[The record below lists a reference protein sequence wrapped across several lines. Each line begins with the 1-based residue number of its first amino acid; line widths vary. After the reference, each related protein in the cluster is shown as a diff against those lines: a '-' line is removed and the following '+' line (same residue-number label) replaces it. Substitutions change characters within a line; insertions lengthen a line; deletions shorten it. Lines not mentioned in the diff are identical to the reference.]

1 VKKPSLFK
9 IGLIL
14 SVIGVVFVGYGFFE
28 GEKISQTFILDT
40 EQTETLDLRLQDSGI
55 GFYKISV
62 PDLGDSVFIQIVD
75 SQHNVLADKKI
86 ETKTAVNYFDFENSN
101 VYTLKV
107 TNLSDHQI
115 SVQIEFGDTNLSQ
128 IRYPGIVLY
137 VGVILLMISGYRR
150 LKNYKSERES
160 LNPSGSK

>member
-1 VKKPSLFK
+1 MKKLSLFK

-14 SVIGVVFVGYGFFE
+14 SIIGVVLVGYGFYE
-28 GEKISQTFILDT
+28 GEKISQTFLLDT
-40 EQTETLDLRLQDSGI
+40 EQTKSLDLRLQDSGI

-115 SVQIEFGDTNLSQ
+115 SVQIEFGDINLSQ
-128 IRYPGIVLY
+128 IRYPGIVFY
-137 VGVILLMISGYRR
+137 VGVILIMISGYSR
-150 LKNYKSERES
+150 LKNYKIAQPDENIS
-160 LNPSGSK
+160 

>member
-1 VKKPSLFK
+1 MKKPSLFK

-14 SVIGVVFVGYGFFE
+14 SIICVVFVGYGFYE
-28 GEKISQTFILDT
+28 GEKISQTFLLDT
-40 EQTETLDLRLQDSGI
+40 EQTESLDLRLQDSGI

-86 ETKTAVNYFDFENSN
+86 ETKTAVNYFNFENSN

-150 LKNYKSERES
+150 LKNYKIAQPDENIS
-160 LNPSGSK
+160 

>member
-1 VKKPSLFK
+1 MKMPSLFK

-14 SVIGVVFVGYGFFE
+14 SVIGVVFVGYGFSE
-28 GEKISQTFILDT
+28 GEKISQTFLLDT
-40 EQTETLDLRLQDSGI
+40 EQTATVDLRLQDSGI

-75 SQHNVLADKKI
+75 SHENILVDKKI
-86 ETKTAVNYFDFENSN
+86 ETKTAVNYFDFETSD

-107 TNLSDHQI
+107 TNLSDHKI

-128 IRYPGIVLY
+128 IRYPGIVLFL
-137 VGVILLMISGYRR
+137 GVVLLMISGYRR
-150 LKNYKSERES
+150 LKNYKIAQPDENIS
-160 LNPSGSK
+160 

>member
-14 SVIGVVFVGYGFFE
+14 SIIGVVFVGYGFYE
-28 GEKISQTFILDT
+28 GEKISQTFLLDT
-40 EQTETLDLRLQDSGI
+40 EQTESLDLRLHDSGI

-86 ETKTAVNYFDFENSN
+86 ETKTAINYFDFENSN

-115 SVQIEFGDTNLSQ
+115 SVEIEFGDTNLSQ
-128 IRYPGIVLY
+128 IIYPGIVLY
-137 VGVILLMISGYRR
+137 VGIVLLMISGYRR
-150 LKNYKSERES
+150 LKNYKIAQPDENIS
-160 LNPSGSK
+160 

>member
-1 VKKPSLFK
+1 MKKPSLFK

-14 SVIGVVFVGYGFFE
+14 SVIGVVFVGYGFYE
-28 GEKISQTFILDT
+28 GEKISQTFLLDT
-40 EQTETLDLRLQDSGI
+40 EQTESLDLRLQDSGI

-86 ETKTAVNYFDFENSN
+86 ETKTAINYFDFENSD
-101 VYTLKV
+101 VYTIKV

-128 IRYPGIVLY
+128 IRYPGIVFY

-150 LKNYKSERES
+150 LKNYKIAQPDENIS
-160 LNPSGSK
+160 

>member
-1 VKKPSLFK
+1 MKKPSLFK

-14 SVIGVVFVGYGFFE
+14 SIICVVFIGYGFYE
-28 GEKISQTFILDT
+28 GEKISQTFLLDT
-40 EQTETLDLRLQDSGI
+40 EQTESLDLRLQDSGI

-86 ETKTAVNYFDFENSN
+86 ETKTAINYFDFENSN

-115 SVQIEFGDTNLSQ
+115 SVEIEFGDTNLSQ

-137 VGVILLMISGYRR
+137 VGIVLLMISGYRR
-150 LKNYKSERES
+150 LKNYKIAQPDENIS
-160 LNPSGSK
+160 

>member
-14 SVIGVVFVGYGFFE
+14 SIIGVVLVGYGFSE
-28 GEKISQTFILDT
+28 GEKISQTFLLDT
-40 EQTETLDLRLQDSGI
+40 EQTESLDLRLQDSGI

-86 ETKTAVNYFDFENSN
+86 ETKTAVNYFDFENSDVN
-101 VYTLKV
+101 TLKV

-115 SVQIEFGDTNLSQ
+115 SVQIEFGDINLSQ
-128 IRYPGIVLY
+128 IRYPGIVFY

-150 LKNYKSERES
+150 LKNYKIAQPDENIS
-160 LNPSGSK
+160 

>member
-14 SVIGVVFVGYGFFE
+14 SIICVVFIGYGFYE
-28 GEKISQTFILDT
+28 GEKISQTFLLDT
-40 EQTETLDLRLQDSGI
+40 EQTESLDLRLQDSGI

-86 ETKTAVNYFDFENSN
+86 ETKTAINYFDFENSN

-115 SVQIEFGDTNLSQ
+115 SVEIEFGDTNLSQ

-137 VGVILLMISGYRR
+137 VGIVLLMISGYRR
-150 LKNYKSERES
+150 LKNYKIAQPDENIS
-160 LNPSGSK
+160 

>member
-1 VKKPSLFK
+1 MKKPSLFK

-14 SVIGVVFVGYGFFE
+14 SIIGVVFVGYGFSE
-28 GEKISQTFILDT
+28 GEKISQTFLLDT
-40 EQTETLDLRLQDSGI
+40 EQTESLDLRLQDSGI

-137 VGVILLMISGYRR
+137 VGIVFLMISGYRR
-150 LKNYKSERES
+150 LKNYKIAQPDENIS
-160 LNPSGSK
+160 

>member
-14 SVIGVVFVGYGFFE
+14 SIICIVFVGYGFYE
-28 GEKISQTFILDT
+28 GEKISQTFLLDT
-40 EQTETLDLRLQDSGI
+40 EQTESLDLRLQDSGI

-86 ETKTAVNYFDFENSN
+86 ETKTAINYFDFENSN

-115 SVQIEFGDTNLSQ
+115 SVQIEFGDINLSQ
-128 IRYPGIVLY
+128 IRYPGIVFY

-150 LKNYKSERES
+150 LKNYKIAQPDENSS
-160 LNPSGSK
+160 

>member
-1 VKKPSLFK
+1 MPSLFK

-14 SVIGVVFVGYGFFE
+14 SIIGVVLVGYGFYE
-28 GEKISQTFILDT
+28 GEKISQTFLLDT
-40 EQTETLDLRLQDSGI
+40 EQTESLDLRLQDSGI

-86 ETKTAVNYFDFENSN
+86 KTKTAINYFDFETSD
-101 VYTLKV
+101 VYTIKV

-115 SVQIEFGDTNLSQ
+115 SVQIEFGDTSVSQ

-137 VGVILLMISGYRR
+137 VGVVLLMISGYRR
-150 LKNYKSERES
+150 LKNYKIAQPDENIS
-160 LNPSGSK
+160 

>member
-1 VKKPSLFK
+1 MPSLFK

-14 SVIGVVFVGYGFFE
+14 SIIGVVLVGYGFYE
-28 GEKISQTFILDT
+28 GEKISQTFLLDT
-40 EQTETLDLRLQDSGI
+40 EQTESLDLRLQDSGI

-75 SQHNVLADKKI
+75 SQHNVLVDKKI
-86 ETKTAVNYFDFENSN
+86 KTKTAVNYFDFENSD
-101 VYTLKV
+101 VYTIKV

-128 IRYPGIVLY
+128 IRYPGIVFY

-150 LKNYKSERES
+150 LKNYKIAQPDENIS
-160 LNPSGSK
+160 

>member
-1 VKKPSLFK
+1 MKKPSLFK

-14 SVIGVVFVGYGFFE
+14 SIICVVFIGYGFYE
-28 GEKISQTFILDT
+28 GEKISQTFLLDT
-40 EQTETLDLRLQDSGI
+40 EQTESLDLRLQDSGI

-86 ETKTAVNYFDFENSN
+86 ETKTAINYFDFENSN
-101 VYTLKV
+101 VYTIKV

-115 SVQIEFGDTNLSQ
+115 SVQTEFGDTNLSQ

-150 LKNYKSERES
+150 LKNYKIAQPDENSS
-160 LNPSGSK
+160 

>member
-1 VKKPSLFK
+1 MKTPSLFK

-14 SVIGVVFVGYGFFE
+14 SMIGVVLVGYGFYE
-28 GEKISQTFILDT
+28 GEKISQTFLLDT
-40 EQTETLDLRLQDSGI
+40 EQTESLDLRLQDSGV

-62 PDLGDSVFIQIVD
+62 PNLGDSVFIQIVD
-75 SQHNVLADKKI
+75 SQHNILADKKI
-86 ETKTAVNYFDFENSN
+86 ETKTAVNYFDFENSD
-101 VYTLKV
+101 VYTIKV

-128 IRYPGIVLY
+128 IIYPGIVLY

-150 LKNYKSERES
+150 LKNYKIAQPDENTS
-160 LNPSGSK
+160 

>member
-1 VKKPSLFK
+1 VKKLSLFK

-14 SVIGVVFVGYGFFE
+14 SIIGVVFVGYGFYE
-28 GEKISQTFILDT
+28 GEKISQTFLLDT
-40 EQTETLDLRLQDSGI
+40 EQTETLELRLQDSGI

-86 ETKTAVNYFDFENSN
+86 ETKTAINYFNFENSN

-115 SVQIEFGDTNLSQ
+115 SVEIEFGDTNLSQ

-137 VGVILLMISGYRR
+137 VGIVLLMISGYRR
-150 LKNYKSERES
+150 LKNYKIAQPDENIS
-160 LNPSGSK
+160 

>member
-14 SVIGVVFVGYGFFE
+14 SVIGVVLVGYGFSE
-28 GEKISQTFILDT
+28 GEKISQTFLLDT
-40 EQTETLDLRLQDSGI
+40 EQTESLDLRLQDSGI
-55 GFYKISV
+55 GFYKISI

-86 ETKTAVNYFDFENSN
+86 ETKTAVNYFDFENSD

-137 VGVILLMISGYRR
+137 VGLVLLMISGYRR
-150 LKNYKSERES
+150 LKNYKIAQPDENIS
-160 LNPSGSK
+160 

>member
-1 VKKPSLFK
+1 MKILSLFK

-14 SVIGVVFVGYGFFE
+14 SVIGVVFVGYGFSE
-28 GEKISQTFILDT
+28 GEKTSQTFNLDT

-55 GFYKISV
+55 GFYKISI

-75 SQHNVLADKKI
+75 SHENVLVDKKV
-86 ETKTAVNYFDFENSN
+86 ETKTAVNYFDFENSD
-101 VYTLKV
+101 VYILKV

-128 IRYPGIVLY
+128 IRYPGIILY
-137 VGVILLMISGYRR
+137 VGIVLLMISGYRR
-150 LKNYKSERES
+150 LKNYKIAQPDENTS
-160 LNPSGSK
+160 

>member
-1 VKKPSLFK
+1 MKKPSLFK

-14 SVIGVVFVGYGFFE
+14 SIIGVVFVGYGFYE
-28 GEKISQTFILDT
+28 GEKISQTFLLDT
-40 EQTETLDLRLQDSGI
+40 EQTESLDLRLQDSGI

-86 ETKTAVNYFDFENSN
+86 ETKTAVNYFDFENSD

-150 LKNYKSERES
+150 LKNYKIAQPDENIS
-160 LNPSGSK
+160 

>member
-1 VKKPSLFK
+1 MKKLSLFK

-14 SVIGVVFVGYGFFE
+14 SVIGVVFVGYGFSE
-28 GEKISQTFILDT
+28 GEKISKTFNLDT
-40 EQTETLDLRLQDSGI
+40 EQTETLDLRLQDSGV

-75 SQHNVLADKKI
+75 SHGNVLVDKKV
-86 ETKTAVNYFDFENSN
+86 ETKTAVNYFDFKNSD
-101 VYTLKV
+101 VYVLKV

-128 IRYPGIVLY
+128 IIHPGIILY
-137 VGVILLMISGYRR
+137 VGVVLLMISGYRR
-150 LKNYKSERES
+150 LKNYKIAQPDENTS
-160 LNPSGSK
+160 

>member
-1 VKKPSLFK
+1 MKKPSLFK

-14 SVIGVVFVGYGFFE
+14 SIIGVVFVGYGFYE
-28 GEKISQTFILDT
+28 GEKISQTFLLDT
-40 EQTETLDLRLQDSGI
+40 EQTESLDLRLQDSGI

-115 SVQIEFGDTNLSQ
+115 SVQIEFGDINLSQ

-150 LKNYKSERES
+150 LKNYKIAQPDENIS
-160 LNPSGSK
+160 

>member
-1 VKKPSLFK
+1 MKKPSLFK

-14 SVIGVVFVGYGFFE
+14 SIIGVVFVGYGFYE
-28 GEKISQTFILDT
+28 GEKISQTFLLDT
-40 EQTETLDLRLQDSGI
+40 KQTESLDLRLQDSGI
-55 GFYKISV
+55 GFYKISI
-62 PDLGDSVFIQIVD
+62 PNLGDSVFIQIVD
-75 SQHNVLADKKI
+75 SRHTVLADKKI
-86 ETKTAVNYFDFENSN
+86 ETKTAVNYFDFENSD
-101 VYTLKV
+101 VYTIKV

-150 LKNYKSERES
+150 LKNYKIAQPDENIS
-160 LNPSGSK
+160 

>member
-14 SVIGVVFVGYGFFE
+14 SIIGVVFVGYGFYE
-28 GEKISQTFILDT
+28 GEKISQTFLLDT
-40 EQTETLDLRLQDSGI
+40 EQTESLDLRLQDSGI
-55 GFYKISV
+55 SFYKISV

-86 ETKTAVNYFDFENSN
+86 ETKTAVNYFDFENSD
-101 VYTLKV
+101 VYTIKV

-115 SVQIEFGDTNLSQ
+115 SVQIEFGDINLSQ
-128 IRYPGIVLY
+128 IRYPGIVFY
-137 VGVILLMISGYRR
+137 VGVVLLMISGYRR
-150 LKNYKSERES
+150 LKNYKIAQPDENSS
-160 LNPSGSK
+160 

>member
-1 VKKPSLFK
+1 MKKPSLFK

-14 SVIGVVFVGYGFFE
+14 SIIGVVFVGYGFYE
-28 GEKISQTFILDT
+28 GEKISQTFLLDT
-40 EQTETLDLRLQDSGI
+40 EQTESLDLRLQDSGI

-115 SVQIEFGDTNLSQ
+115 SVQIEFGDINLSQ
-128 IRYPGIVLY
+128 IRYPGIVFY

-150 LKNYKSERES
+150 LKNYKIAQPDENIS
-160 LNPSGSK
+160 

>member
-1 VKKPSLFK
+1 MKKPSLFK

-14 SVIGVVFVGYGFFE
+14 SIICVVFVGYGFYE
-28 GEKISQTFILDT
+28 GEKISQTFLLDT
-40 EQTETLDLRLQDSGI
+40 EQTESLDLRLQDSGI

-86 ETKTAVNYFDFENSN
+86 ETKTAINYFDFENSN

-115 SVQIEFGDTNLSQ
+115 SVEIEFGDTNLSQ
-128 IRYPGIVLY
+128 IIYPGIVLY
-137 VGVILLMISGYRR
+137 VGIVLLMISGYRR
-150 LKNYKSERES
+150 LKNYKIAQPDENIS
-160 LNPSGSK
+160 

>member
-1 VKKPSLFK
+1 MKKPSLFK

-14 SVIGVVFVGYGFFE
+14 SVIGVVFVGYGFSE
-28 GEKISQTFILDT
+28 GEKIAQTFLLDT
-40 EQTETLDLRLQDSGI
+40 EQTESLDLRLQDSGI

-107 TNLSDHQI
+107 TNISDHQI
-115 SVQIEFGDTNLSQ
+115 SVQIEFGDINLSQ

-150 LKNYKSERES
+150 LKNYKIAQPDENIS
-160 LNPSGSK
+160 

>member
-14 SVIGVVFVGYGFFE
+14 SIIGVVLVGYGFSE
-28 GEKISQTFILDT
+28 GEKISQTFLLDT
-40 EQTETLDLRLQDSGI
+40 EQTESLDLRLQDSGI
-55 GFYKISV
+55 GFYKISI

-86 ETKTAVNYFDFENSN
+86 ETKTAVNYFDFENSD
-101 VYTLKV
+101 VYTIKV

-128 IRYPGIVLY
+128 IGYPGIVLY

-150 LKNYKSERES
+150 LKNYKIAQPDENIS
-160 LNPSGSK
+160 

>member
-14 SVIGVVFVGYGFFE
+14 SIIGVVFVGYGFSE
-28 GEKISQTFILDT
+28 GEKISQTFLLDT
-40 EQTETLDLRLQDSGI
+40 KQTESLDLRLQDSGI

-75 SQHNVLADKKI
+75 SQENVLVDKKI
-86 ETKTAVNYFDFENSN
+86 KTKTAINYFGFENSN

-115 SVQIEFGDTNLSQ
+115 SVQIEFGDTNLLQ
-128 IRYPGIVLY
+128 IRYPGIILY

-150 LKNYKSERES
+150 LENYKIAQPDENIS
-160 LNPSGSK
+160 